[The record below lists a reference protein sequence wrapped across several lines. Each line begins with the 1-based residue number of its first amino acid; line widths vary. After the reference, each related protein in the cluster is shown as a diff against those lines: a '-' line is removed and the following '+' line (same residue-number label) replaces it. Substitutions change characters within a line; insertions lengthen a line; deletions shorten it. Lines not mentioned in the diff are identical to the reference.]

1 MVSQMRKRKDG
12 GTNDTPEYR
21 EPAPPQQTMV
31 EEGRRSGWLSVLLKI
46 LGGLAVCMAATSAV
60 LLLKFDVHRT
70 EHLKLPEQLQPF
82 RPV

>member
-1 MVSQMRKRKDG
+1 MRKRKDD
-12 GTNDTPEYR
+12 GTKDTEHR
-21 EPAPPQQTMV
+21 EPAPPQQTKAGK
-31 EEGRRSGWLSVLLKI
+31 GRGGGWLSVLLKI
-46 LGGLAVCMAATSAV
+46 VGVLLCMVCM